1 MVANDKDTKDVKE
14 SAPRPSQDMNL
25 VPEGDNPDLPIE
37 AIEGDP
43 EILIRRREFDR
54 ISHDLNIS
62 IERSDSPS
70 MGSSEQLYTASQW
83 KDITNRCAKASQ
95 EALRIARNLDDKPN
109 EELPFVLPYIDLRS
123 GDTTTVKLD
132 TDDDDNVVKTT
143 RVHRSRFISTP
154 QNVIDTLKANCIFR
168 GNSKRR
174 QLDTM
179 HTQLQTTGLLTLLLE
194 QRQQPKILSL
204 IQATRRNI

>member
-1 MVANDKDTKDVKE
+1 MVAIVKDTEDVKE
-14 SAPRPSQDMNL
+14 SAPRPQQDMNL

-37 AIEGDP
+37 EIEGYP

-62 IERSDSPS
+62 IERSESPS

-83 KDITNRCAKASQ
+83 QDITKRCARASQ
-95 EALRIARNLDDKPN
+95 EVIRIDRNLQHQPN
-109 EELPFVLPYIDLRS
+109 VKLPFVLPPIDLTS
-123 GDTTTVKLD
+123 GNATTVKLND
-132 TDDDDNVVKTT
+132 SIDEDADNVVNTT

-154 QNVIDTLKANCIFR
+154 QNVIHTLKANSIFR
-168 GNSKRR
+168 ENSKRR

-179 HTQLQTTGLLTLLLE
+179 HTQLQTTGL
-194 QRQQPKILSL
+194 QRQ
-204 IQATRRNI
+204 

>member
-1 MVANDKDTKDVKE
+1 MVAIVKDTEDVKE
-14 SAPRPSQDMNL
+14 SAPRPQQDMNL

-37 AIEGDP
+37 EIEGYP

-62 IERSDSPS
+62 IERSESPS

-83 KDITNRCAKASQ
+83 QDITKRCARASQ
-95 EALRIARNLDDKPN
+95 EVIRIDGNLQHQPN
-109 EELPFVLPYIDLRS
+109 VKLPFVLPPIDLTS
-123 GDTTTVKLD
+123 GNATTVKLND
-132 TDDDDNVVKTT
+132 SIDEDADNVVNTT

-154 QNVIDTLKANCIFR
+154 QNVIHTLKANSIFR
-168 GNSKRR
+168 ENSKRR

-194 QRQQPKILSL
+194 HNNLRYCP
-204 IQATRRNI
+204 